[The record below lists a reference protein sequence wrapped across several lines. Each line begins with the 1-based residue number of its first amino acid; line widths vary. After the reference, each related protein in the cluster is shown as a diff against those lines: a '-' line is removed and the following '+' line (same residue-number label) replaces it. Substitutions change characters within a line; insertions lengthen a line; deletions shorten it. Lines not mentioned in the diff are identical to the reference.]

1 MVEYRHRC
9 KEKEYIEEKYNKKKG
24 YKEERRYKSLIDH
37 FDAYRLVLKEF
48 DNIISDFPR
57 FGRTLMEFLEYDYT
71 SYNYII
77 VDETQDL
84 DRLKL
89 EAIIKLYKIHEK
101 NKNNCLM
108 FLYDVSQSIYDYSW
122 LGNGRT
128 FKSLGLN
135 VAGRIKKLET
145 SYRTSRQIHQAAN
158 DLISYYKK
166 YTENEENELKPIFKG
181 TEEGIKPIVFDF
193 YKNKKNNIE
202 NSEREKKEKETFLK
216 IIKELVKNSYEY
228 KDIMVIAK
236 TIRDVDAIYTYLCTD
251 NHIPSEK
258 YIRENNRD
266 KNKINFRSN
275 TVKILT
281 IHNAKGLESKAVFI
295 LRTGALDII
304 KDFDE
309 KEDEELKN
317 ANILYTAMTRAKE
330 LLFISSDAKYI
341 PKIDKKYLS
350 YIDDYEN
357 FDINSH
363 LQASIE
369 ENKIFIDTNKTDRF
383 ENLVEE
389 IKKQREIEQKKKAQE
404 ELEIQQKF
412 FNTTIVSEISEEE
425 IRKKFYNVDEDIIS
439 LIIEAENLYDF
450 YKKKSIGSS
459 TVYGVYAKILEFML
473 KKFFNKLDSGY
484 DEGQTLGGTV
494 YHMYKYEKL
503 EQFYND
509 INKMRIV
516 KNRNNATHSTLD
528 QDSSLEDI
536 REYLITNNNITKLQE
551 AINEQLKIELKEP
564 EKIEKNVY
572 ISGEN
577 KTVRVNQ
584 KEYYSYLL
592 DNDEMAICKD
602 KIPPNTYKIE
612 GHYTSSRGLKIF
624 VIEKY

>member
-1 MVEYRHRC
+1 
-9 KEKEYIEEKYNKKKG
+9 
-24 YKEERRYKSLIDH
+24 
-37 FDAYRLVLKEF
+37 
-48 DNIISDFPR
+48 
-57 FGRTLMEFLEYDYT
+57 
-71 SYNYII
+71 
-77 VDETQDL
+77 
-84 DRLKL
+84 
-89 EAIIKLYKIHEK
+89 
-101 NKNNCLM
+101 
-108 FLYDVSQSIYDYSW
+108 
-122 LGNGRT
+122 
-128 FKSLGLN
+128 
-135 VAGRIKKLET
+135 
-145 SYRTSRQIHQAAN
+145 
-158 DLISYYKK
+158 
-166 YTENEENELKPIFKG
+166 
-181 TEEGIKPIVFDF
+181 
-193 YKNKKNNIE
+193 
-202 NSEREKKEKETFLK
+202 
-216 IIKELVKNSYEY
+216 
-228 KDIMVIAK
+228 MVIAK

-281 IHNAKGLESKAVFI
+281 IHNAKGLESKVVFI

-450 YKKKSIGSS
+450 YKKEE
-459 TVYGVYAKILEFML
+459 YR
-473 KKFFNKLDSGY
+473 KFY
-484 DEGQTLGGTV
+484 
-494 YHMYKYEKL
+494 
-503 EQFYND
+503 
-509 INKMRIV
+509 
-516 KNRNNATHSTLD
+516 
-528 QDSSLEDI
+528 SL
-536 REYLITNNNITKLQE
+536 
-551 AINEQLKIELKEP
+551 
-564 EKIEKNVY
+564 
-572 ISGEN
+572 
-577 KTVRVNQ
+577 
-584 KEYYSYLL
+584 
-592 DNDEMAICKD
+592 
-602 KIPPNTYKIE
+602 
-612 GHYTSSRGLKIF
+612 
-624 VIEKY
+624 